1 MSLSF
6 SLCSAVFFGTG
17 SEVVKIPGKKDLL
30 TGAHV
35 SAAGGVHLAP
45 VRGWDV
51 GCTTIQLFTR
61 SNLQW
66 RARPLSAAETEKFK
80 NNLRLS
86 GISPAFAH
94 ACYLINPASPDAAL
108 FEKSCAA
115 LLEELKRCAAL
126 GLPFIVMHPGSH
138 MGAGEKRGIANVGA
152 ALNRV
157 FRLTPKSTV
166 RVLLETTSGQGRSIG
181 GRFEH
186 IAAIIEKV
194 RDKSRVG
201 ACIDTC
207 HIFAAGYDIRTKA
220 SCRATMREF
229 DSVVGLE
236 RVFAFHLNDS
246 KNPLGSLA
254 DRHEHIGR
262 GYIGRD
268 AFRFLM
274 RDERFRNLP
283 KVLETP
289 KGKGYYWDR
298 RNLALLRRLADR

>member
-1 MSLSF
+1 VSLSF
-6 SLCSAVFFGTG
+6 SSCSAVFFHTG
-17 SEVVKIPGKKDLL
+17 SEVVLKLPGKNVPL

-45 VRGWDV
+45 VRGWDI
-51 GCTTIQLFTR
+51 GCATIQLFTR
-61 SNLQW
+61 SNLRW
-66 RARPLSAAETEKFK
+66 RARPVSAAESEKFK

-86 GISPAFAH
+86 GINPAFAH
-94 ACYLINPASPDAAL
+94 TCYLINPASPDSVIYK
-108 FEKSCAA
+108 KSCAA
-115 LLEELKRCAAL
+115 LLEELKRCTSL
-126 GLPFIVMHPGSH
+126 GLPFLVMHPGSH
-138 MGAGEKRGIANVGA
+138 MGAGEKRAIANVGA
-152 ALNRV
+152 ALNRA
-157 FRLTPKSTV
+157 FRLTPKSAV

-186 IAAIIEKV
+186 IAAIVEAV
-194 RDKSRVG
+194 EDKSRVG

-207 HIFAAGYDIRTKA
+207 HIFAAGFDIRTKA
-220 SCRATMREF
+220 SYRATMREF

-246 KNPLGSLA
+246 RTPLGSFV

-262 GYIGRD
+262 GYIGKE
-268 AFRFLM
+268 AFRFLL

-298 RNLALLRRLADR
+298 RNLALLRRLAE